1 MHNKISDL
9 LTSQRSFF
17 KEGKTKEI
25 ALRIEKLKLLKSVIE
40 EYETEICDAL
50 FQDFKKPKFESVLSE
65 TAFIISE
72 LDYIIKKLK
81 NWSKPKKVSSSLI
94 NFPSSDYIY
103 SEPYGSC
110 LIIAPWNYPFQLAIS
125 PLMGAIA
132 AGNTVVLKPSE
143 LAPNTSQ
150 ILADILDKVFPKE
163 MLAVVQGGIPVSE
176 ALLKEKWDYVFF
188 TGSVPVGKIVAKAI
202 APNLTPS
209 TLELGGKNPCII
221 HKSAK
226 VQLAAKR
233 IVWGKY
239 LNGGQTCIAP
249 DYILIDSSIKE
260 KFIDAVQNEIIAAY
274 GANPKDSPDYARIIN
289 EKNFDRLAAMLEGE
303 RYPVGG
309 EIDRE
314 QCYIAPTLIDE
325 PSLSSK
331 VMEDEI
337 FGPILPILSYAS
349 EENMADIIA
358 KYPKPLALYVF
369 SEDKKFS
376 EKILKTYSFGG
387 GAINDVVIQ
396 IANKKLPFGGVGN
409 SGNGAYHGQHSF
421 DTFSH
426 KKSITKRGTWLDVP
440 LRYAPYGDKVS
451 LISMIMKKF

>member
-1 MHNKISDL
+1 M
-9 LTSQRSFF
+9 
-17 KEGKTKEI
+17 
-25 ALRIEKLKLLKSVIE
+25 
-40 EYETEICDAL
+40 
-50 FQDFKKPKFESVLSE
+50 
-65 TAFIISE
+65 
-72 LDYIIKKLK
+72 
-81 NWSKPKKVSSSLI
+81 
-94 NFPSSDYIY
+94 
-103 SEPYGSC
+103 
-110 LIIAPWNYPFQLAIS
+110 
-125 PLMGAIA
+125 
-132 AGNTVVLKPSE
+132 
-143 LAPNTSQ
+143 
-150 ILADILDKVFPKE
+150 
-163 MLAVVQGGIPVSE
+163 
-176 ALLKEKWDYVFF
+176 
-188 TGSVPVGKIVAKAI
+188 
-202 APNLTPS
+202 
-209 TLELGGKNPCII
+209 
-221 HKSAK
+221 
-226 VQLAAKR
+226 QLAAKR